1 MTGFP
6 DEALSCD
13 AFLGGRLRLW
23 QPRSGYRA
31 GIDPVLLA
39 AAVPARAGQSV
50 LELGCGGGAA
60 ILSLAAR
67 VAGLALTG
75 LERQPAYAGLAA
87 RNAAGNGVELQVV
100 RGDLAHMPD
109 VLRQRQFDHVIANP
123 PYFDAARHS
132 RGADPGRD
140 AARAEAT
147 PLALWIDAA
156 ARRLAPGGHA
166 HVIHRAGRLPDL
178 LAACAG
184 RLGSLEILPLSAR
197 AGRAPHLLILRARKN
212 GRAAFRLHAPMVLH
226 EGAAHDR
233 DRDSYRPEINA
244 ILRHGAALNWP

>member
-1 MTGFP
+1 VTGFP

-23 QPRSGYRA
+23 QPRRGYRA
-31 GIDPVLLA
+31 GIDPLLLA

-50 LELGCGGGAA
+50 LELGCGGGTA
-60 ILSLAAR
+60 ILSLATR
-67 VAGLALTG
+67 IAGLALSG
-75 LERQPAYAGLAA
+75 LEMQDAYADLAR
-87 RNAAGNGVELQVV
+87 RNAAGNGVALEVV
-100 RGDLAHMPD
+100 SGDLTRMPD

-123 PYFDAARHS
+123 PYFDAARHC

-140 AARAEAT
+140 TARAEAT

-156 ARRLAPGGHA
+156 SRRLAPGGHA
-166 HVIHRAGRLPDL
+166 HVIQRAERLPDL

-184 RLGSLEILPLSAR
+184 RLGSVEILPLSAR

-226 EGAAHDR
+226 EGATHDG
-233 DRDSYRPEINA
+233 DRDSYGPEIA
-244 ILRHGAALNWP
+244 AVLRDGAALNWP